1 LTPTTPDLTAL
12 VLPERVIVLPGTP
25 SKPLVISAL
34 ADLAAAGL
42 SPHDRVGFIRGVLER
57 EDVTST
63 AIGGGIAIPHAR
75 TQALSNCRLAVGVL
89 PGGVAWGAADGLPV
103 HLALLIAACESDHA
117 GHLRVMASLA
127 VRLRRPGLANEV
139 RRMTDHAGIVRAILG
154 GD

>member
-1 LTPTTPDLTAL
+1 MTPTSPDLTAL
-12 VLPERVIVLPGTP
+12 VLPERVIVLPGSP

-34 ADLAAAGL
+34 ADLAAVDL
-42 SPHDRVGFIRGVLER
+42 SPHDRVAFIRGVLER

-75 TQALSNCRLAVGVL
+75 TPALSSCRLAVGVL
-89 PGGVAWGAADGLPV
+89 PSGVAWGAADGLPV

-127 VRLRRPGLANEV
+127 VRLRRSGLAEQV
-139 RRMTDHAGIVRAILG
+139 RRMTDHAEIVRVILG
-154 GD
+154 Q